1 MPAPFRRLQGVSAVK
16 QFRLTESPEN
26 CSAHRGPGL
35 ALSALADEEASDAV
49 SLSPPGTSVQ
59 SSLWSPFSM
68 ISKPVP
74 SPDAPSS
81 TAVAECR
88 NADGKR
94 LGGLVE
100 AFLTELQQRRLQQ
113 NGRVEEN
120 WLKAAGRQ
128 GGQGEALKEVLDSA
142 FRDFRASLDAD
153 NAQLDGASKEGAEVE
168 ETVSV
173 VTSFSFTV
181 PDGVEP
187 GVTLKVS
194 APDEVVLR
202 IPLPN
207 NVVGGDQMVMEK
219 NDIGKWGI
227 KHVIRGECDASQLMQ
242 SVECL
247 QKTPQ
252 DVAQDLCQPH
262 VCRVALRTSK
272 GLLKMRVVPG
282 WAPLGAQRFLQLVTD
297 KYYTDLA
304 VYRAVSSFLVQF
316 GVTGDME
323 RSSKYQALEDDELRG
338 VPILEGMVSFAAAA
352 PDSRVATVCIF
363 LDDFPQ
369 LGKNRWETPFGRVD
383 EESLPVLHKL
393 FTGYGDMPQCG
404 GTGPDPVQILE
415 QGNDYIRQNF
425 PQCDFVESAEWLQ

>member
-1 MPAPFRRLQGVSAVK
+1 MPNAGGSFGG
-16 QFRLTESPEN
+16 F
-26 CSAHRGPGL
+26 GPG
-35 ALSALADEEASDAV
+35 
-49 SLSPPGTSVQ
+49 
-59 SSLWSPFSM
+59 M
-68 ISKPVP
+68 
-74 SPDAPSS
+74 
-81 TAVAECR
+81 
-88 NADGKR
+88 
-94 LGGLVE
+94 
-100 AFLTELQQRRLQQ
+100 
-113 NGRVEEN
+113 
-120 WLKAAGRQ
+120 
-128 GGQGEALKEVLDSA
+128 
-142 FRDFRASLDAD
+142 
-153 NAQLDGASKEGAEVE
+153 LDGASKEGAEVE